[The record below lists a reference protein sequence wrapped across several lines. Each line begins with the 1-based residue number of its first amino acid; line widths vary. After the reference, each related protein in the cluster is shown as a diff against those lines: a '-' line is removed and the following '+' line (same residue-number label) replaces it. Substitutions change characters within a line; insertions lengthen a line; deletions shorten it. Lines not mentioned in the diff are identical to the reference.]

1 MNTKSILK
9 QLLVSFFCL
18 EIAFYIIVLNC
29 GNWKPLHTNKFDGG
43 FKFIE
48 GQRGGGPPIYK
59 S

>member
-9 QLLVSFFCL
+9 QLLVSFFL

-48 GQRGGGPPIYK
+48 GQRGGAYL
-59 S
+59 

>member
-9 QLLVSFFCL
+9 QLLVSFFL

-29 GNWKPLHTNKFDGG
+29 GNWKPLHANKFDGG
-43 FKFIE
+43 FEVYWGAK
-48 GQRGGGPPIYK
+48 RGGPIYK